1 MKRTN
6 QKRNENENVRR
17 PVGRPI
23 SISAVYSSKH
33 NTIDFNKVF
42 DQKMKEWEGL
52 SIVKA
57 KDVIEPFGYKGEA
70 YKVPSSYYYTED
82 EVKNMLNIN
91 DKLLVLYFKDMADV
105 ILKNM
110 EDIPYIAYC
119 FDPTRNSGN
128 ILFVRN
134 YLNYDEGLVMTKG
147 VSMDDDEDL
156 DKISK
161 DPSVT
166 EDLFLGII
174 AKKKLKDLVI
184 DTCYKVAFNKAV
196 ENHYIIKKNFYKNMP
211 ITILKYFEEPFSELF
226 GYGEAFG
233 AVYTKT
239 KLDSDGDRIIETEPE
254 AKYVI
259 VEKENGFVF
268 KSLTAFNDNIEVK
281 SVKDLEAFPN
291 LMIPADFL
299 RKLVIKDFLNTRKE
313 EDNISKCKTNSF
325 KPRYGVDITM
335 CSKCNVVIKE
345 NIETEV
351 YKFGVFRAP
360 RLVEETG
367 ELDSVSVESNRFH
380 TATGV
385 KDLWILLDGKLDKIY
400 LYNMSNKRVVDC
412 CLATKTEFTNL
423 LEIFG
428 EEYLTEDT
436 KDKLIDDVHK
446 IKLNYYSNGKD
457 NEGLAGFLKNC
468 K

>member
-1 MKRTN
+1 MKRMN

-23 SISAVYSSKH
+23 RISAVYSSKH

-105 ILKNM
+105 IFKNT

-128 ILFVRN
+128 TLFIRN

-291 LMIPADFL
+291 LMIPANFL
-299 RKLVIKDFLNTRKE
+299 RKLIIKDFLNERKE
-313 EDNISKCKTNSF
+313 EDNRSK
-325 KPRYGVDITM
+325 D
-335 CSKCNVVIKE
+335 E
-345 NIETEV
+345 NINSSKSNSI
-351 YKFGVFRAP
+351 YDGVSVVSSSAVVTLVKDNSEIRARKLGIFRAP
-360 RLVEETG
+360 RNIG
-367 ELDSVSVESNRFH
+367 EVSEIVSHNQFYS
-380 TATGV
+380 AKGPN
-385 KDLWILLDGKLDKIY
+385 DLWILIDEKVEKIY
-400 LYNMSNKRVVDC
+400 FYNSYNNRIVDWC
-412 CLATKTEFTNL
+412 FATTIEFTSI
-423 LEIFG
+423 LEKFDKKYLS
-428 EEYLTEDT
+428 EET
-436 KDKLIDDVHK
+436 KAALIDNMNNVR
-446 IKLNYYSNGKD
+446 INSYSELRFAYD
-457 NEGLAGFLKNC
+457 LNEGLGGF
-468 K
+468 